1 MKLDSTV
8 ALVTG
13 GAHRVGRAIALAL
26 AQHGATV
33 IIHYNRSHKQADQ
46 TVQELQAYQSAATAI
61 QANLAEV
68 AEAEALIDHAV
79 DHAGRL
85 DLLVCSAGIWGR
97 MPLGSVSVQQW
108 DDLFA
113 LNVRSTFFLAQRAAP
128 HLRAAKGSL
137 ITITDVGVETTWKNY
152 APYLASKAA
161 LAMLTRNLAHDLA
174 PDVRVN
180 GVAPGPVL
188 LPEDWD
194 DQQREQAR
202 RSTLLGRVGS
212 AEDVADAVVYLA
224 CARFVSGVIIPVDGG
239 HRLK

>member
-1 MKLDSTV
+1 
-8 ALVTG
+8 
-13 GAHRVGRAIALAL
+13 
-26 AQHGATV
+26 
-33 IIHYNRSHKQADQ
+33 
-46 TVQELQAYQSAATAI
+46 
-61 QANLAEV
+61 
-68 AEAEALIDHAV
+68 
-79 DHAGRL
+79 
-85 DLLVCSAGIWGR
+85 
-97 MPLGSVSVQQW
+97 
-108 DDLFA
+108 
-113 LNVRSTFFLAQRAAP
+113 
-128 HLRAAKGSL
+128 
-137 ITITDVGVETTWKNY
+137 
-152 APYLASKAA
+152 
-161 LAMLTRNLAHDLA
+161 MLTRNLAHDLA